1 VTVPARAHIRAR
13 ARLGALARAA
23 LTSQSTFVLFLC
35 AALFVVLWCYDPR
48 VAGSRN
54 LANIASNMW
63 PLFVLALGQMC
74 VLLVAG
80 IDLSQTTIMAFA
92 SVVGAAV
99 MTSGVNPE
107 LFAKSPLWGWCLSAQ
122 GGLLAGSVFAVPAA
136 ALVMG
141 AVGAFAG
148 CLNGLC
154 VARLAMPPFMVTLV
168 AMIFLEGFAV
178 YLTRSENIMDL
189 PGAFVAIGKGGV
201 GIATWALLVAVVTGI
216 AAYVVLTRTVLG
228 KWIYATGR
236 NPRAAAISGVP
247 VARVTVLA
255 YTLSGLCAAL
265 AAILYSARLEAG
277 RPTLGKNLLLDV
289 IGAVVIGGVS
299 LFGGKG
305 TVLGALLGVLFFA
318 LLANALSIFN
328 LSFYM
333 TDIVKGGV
341 ILLAATLDI
350 ARTRFPQHGRFFGER
365 R

>member
-1 VTVPARAHIRAR
+1 MLAH
-13 ARLGALARAA
+13 AA
-23 LTSQSTFVLFLC
+23 FASQSVFVLCLS
-35 AALFVVLWCYDPR
+35 AALFIVLWCYDPR

-54 LANIASNMW
+54 LANLASNMW
-63 PLFVLALGQMC
+63 PLFILAVGQMC

-80 IDLSQTTIMAFA
+80 IDLSQTMIMALA
-92 SVVGAAV
+92 SVAGAAV
-99 MTSGVNPE
+99 MTAGVNPE
-107 LFAKSPLWGWCLSAQ
+107 LFAKSPLWGWCLSGQ
-122 GGLLAGSVFAVPAA
+122 GGPLAGSAFAVPAA
-136 ALVMG
+136 VAVMC

-148 CLNGLC
+148 CVNGLC

-178 YLTRSENIMDL
+178 YLTKSENIMNL
-189 PGAFVAIGKGGV
+189 PAAFIAIGKGGA
-201 GIATWALLVAVVTGI
+201 GIATWALLVAVVAGI
-216 AAYVVLTRTVLG
+216 AAYVMLTRTVIG
-228 KWIYATGR
+228 KWIYATGK
-236 NPRAAAISGVP
+236 NPRAATISGVP

-265 AAILYSARLEAG
+265 AAVLYSARLEAG

-289 IGAVVIGGVS
+289 IGAVVIGGIS

-341 ILLAATLDI
+341 ILLAASLDI
-350 ARTRFPQHGRFFGER
+350 ARTRFAQHGRFFGER
-365 R
+365 A